1 MKAVR
6 FKFEKK
12 PSLTITSNFSK
23 LVRINHP
30 NNCADVD
37 LIEIAERTSGL
48 SLVEFNQIHFDL
60 ADIAGVT
67 VEVKLEDRGSSLS
80 RAFKYNKF
88 RSSGPAIKFDSL
100 SQSAIRCNLYI
111 LTAWGGMEGEGV
123 VQTNIF

>member
-37 LIEIAERTSGL
+37 IIEIAERTSEL
-48 SLVEFNQIHFDL
+48 SLAEFNQIHFDL
-60 ADIAGVT
+60 ADITDAGVT
-67 VEVKLEDRGSSLS
+67 VEAK
-80 RAFKYNKF
+80 
-88 RSSGPAIKFDSL
+88 
-100 SQSAIRCNLYI
+100 
-111 LTAWGGMEGEGV
+111 
-123 VQTNIF
+123 